1 MAESQ
6 PRNLQDIVSSTSN
19 IVEYLHNNK
28 TGARVYPVV
37 PPEFTNWRDEQHAW
51 RDTVCLYDLSYH
63 MSDLYV
69 RGPDAFKLL
78 SYLSINSFKGFE
90 PGIAKQMV
98 SCSPDGYVIGDV
110 ILFYLEPELFQLVGR
125 PSIHNWVQF
134 HAETGGYNVTLERD
148 EWSVTDPN
156 RRRKMYRYQIQG
168 PLAGELIK
176 KLNGGPLPNLKFFH
190 MGWMNIGGRR
200 VRYLNHGMAGVS
212 GVEIFGPYEEGAEVK
227 AAIVE
232 AGEEFGLRQV
242 GSRAYSTNTLESGWI
257 PSPLP
262 AVYTGESMRAYR
274 EWLPATAYEAV
285 GSLGGS
291 FYVPDIE
298 AYYLDP
304 WELGYGRILKFDHDF
319 VGREALEKK
328 AKEPHRKKV
337 TLAWNG
343 EDVGRIFTAMFTKP
357 KGQRPKHI
365 ELPSSQYATWM
376 YDEVRNKNGDVVG
389 ISTFCGYSSNESS
402 MLSLAMVDEAYA
414 QPGTELILVWGE
426 PNGGSRKPSVERH
439 VQTEIR
445 VTVGPV
451 PYAEPARQYRAQ
463 VVGR

>member
-1 MAESQ
+1 MAENR

-51 RDTVCLYDLSYH
+51 RDTVCLFDLSYH
-63 MSDLYV
+63 MTDLYV
-69 RGPDAFKLL
+69 KGPDAFKLL
-78 SYLSINSFKGFE
+78 SHLAINSFNGFE
-90 PGIAKQMV
+90 PGMAKQMV
-98 SCSPDGYVIGDV
+98 CCSPDGYVIGDV

-125 PSIHNWVQF
+125 PSVHNWVQF
-134 HAETGGYNVTLERD
+134 HAETGQYNVTLERD
-148 EWSVTDPN
+148 EWSVSDPN
-156 RRRKMYRYQIQG
+156 KKRKMYRYQIQG
-168 PLAGELIK
+168 PLAGELIR

-190 MGWMNIGGRR
+190 MGYINIGGRR
-200 VRYLNHGMAGVS
+200 VRYLNHGMAGVE
-212 GVEIFGPYEEGAEVK
+212 GIEVFGPYEEGAEVK

-232 AGEEFGLRQV
+232 AGQEFGLRQV

-291 FYVPDIE
+291 FYVPNIE

-357 KGQRPKHI
+357 KGERPKHI

-376 YDEVRNKNGDVVG
+376 YDEVRNQKGDVVG
-389 ISTFCGYSSNESS
+389 ISTFCGYSSNEGR
-402 MLSLAMVDEAYA
+402 MQIGRA
-414 QPGTELILVWGE
+414 
-426 PNGGSRKPSVERH
+426 H
-439 VQTEIR
+439 V
-445 VTVGPV
+445 
-451 PYAEPARQYRAQ
+451 
-463 VVGR
+463 